1 MNVDS
6 LIYKMQLIYR
16 HYKWY
21 LHDWLICQYC
31 LYAVLVESYLC
42 VMCALHHLHV
52 SINSSQMEIGALFLT
67 LDIIKLHQKY
77 I

>member
-21 LHDWLICQYC
+21 LHDWVICQYC
-31 LYAVLVESYLC
+31 LYVVLC

-52 SINSSQMEIGALFLT
+52 SINSSQMEIGALYLT
-67 LDIIKLHQKY
+67 LDIIKLHLKC